1 MTEQTPL
8 VHTGIIAAAGS
19 AARMWPASKVFPK
32 ELFPLGR
39 IPVLVHVIQEMVAA
53 GIRKI
58 VIVVRPDGSNTIQ
71 MMLDRKIPPPDNAR
85 GDAVVREFDELLA
98 AASFSFVPQSGRYG
112 NGTPLLDGLPS
123 TDGGPLVYAFA
134 DDVVMGENAS
144 AGLIRT
150 FERTRHP
157 VLAAQQVPDL
167 DVSKFGI
174 LEYTSRDGAKCET
187 RFVEKPTPGQ
197 TTSRFASW
205 ALPRH
210 SRCRRR
216 AEQHRRAETAS
227 CGCPMPSAHCSTA
240 VHPSPF
246 IDSPPVSGTRSGIPT
261 GTPTLSPRRGR
272 ADSTRAG
279 PRRRPPETPAHR

>member
-71 MMLDRKIPPPDNAR
+71 MMLDRTIPPPDNAR

-134 DDVVMGENAS
+134 DDIVIGENAS

-157 VLAAQQVPDL
+157 VLAAQQVPDR

-174 LEYTSRDGAKCET
+174 LEYTSRDGADYVT
-187 RFVEKPTPGQ
+187 RFVEKPAPGQ
-197 TTSRFASW
+197 TTSRFASLGRYLVTRDVVD
-205 ALPRH
+205 AL
-210 SRCRRR
+210 
-216 AEQHRRAETAS
+216 EQTPPGRDGELWLSDAFGALLHRGS
-227 CGCPMPSAHCSTA
+227 PIA
-240 VHPSPF
+240 VHRLTTGQWYTVGNP
-246 IDSPPVSGTRSGIPT
+246 DGYADAVAAARQGGLHASGSATA
-261 GTPTLSPRRGR
+261 TP
-272 ADSTRAG
+272 
-279 PRRRPPETPAHR
+279 